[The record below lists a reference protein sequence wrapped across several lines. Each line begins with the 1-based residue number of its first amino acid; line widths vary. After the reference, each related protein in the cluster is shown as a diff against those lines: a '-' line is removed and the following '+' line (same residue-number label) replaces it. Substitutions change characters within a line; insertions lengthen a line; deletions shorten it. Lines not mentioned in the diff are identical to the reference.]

1 MDPPPPLTHAQRGVA
16 LNEVALTHFT
26 FTQDESRFMR
36 LVSERI
42 ASTVGKAVIESEL
55 KIVLGFTGK
64 KGHRYWRR
72 IKVHTRTHVHKNVEL
87 FIPPYICI

>member
-1 MDPPPPLTHAQRGVA
+1 
-16 LNEVALTHFT
+16 
-26 FTQDESRFMR
+26 MR

-42 ASTVGKAVIESEL
+42 ASTVGKVVIESEL

-72 IKVHTRTHVHKNVEL
+72 IKVRYVFEASLHSVH
-87 FIPPYICI
+87 I